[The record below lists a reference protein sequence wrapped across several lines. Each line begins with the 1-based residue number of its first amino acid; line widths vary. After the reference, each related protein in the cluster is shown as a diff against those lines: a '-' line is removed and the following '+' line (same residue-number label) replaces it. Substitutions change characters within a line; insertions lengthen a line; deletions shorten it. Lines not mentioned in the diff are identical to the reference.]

1 MMRLLNMELDRVREQ
16 LREIRQQ
23 LDQQP
28 HLLTVE
34 QYIAKLA
41 KNG

>member
-1 MMRLLNMELDRVREQ
+1 MRQLNSELDRVREE
-16 LREIRQQ
+16 LHKIREQ